1 MANLLLG
8 KPVAD
13 RVDER
18 SIKDVEDL
26 NARGI
31 NPTLAIFK
39 VGNKDNDSA
48 YEKGIDKKS
57 GLLGINVV
65 KYTFDENVSEDEFYS
80 KLDEANKDNNIHGI
94 LVFRPLPKR
103 FDDNYLRNYINV
115 DKDIDGSGDLSLAGV
130 FTNKE
135 LGFAPCTAKAVM
147 EILDYY
153 NIPLEGKNVVVLG
166 RSLVIGKPVSMLLLN
181 KHATVT
187 TCHSKTNNIEDI
199 ASKADILVCAIGKM
213 ESIDSK
219 YTNPNQTIIDVGIS
233 YNEVKQKLC
242 GDILFEDVEDKVLN
256 ITPVPRG
263 VGSVTTS
270 VLLNNVVEAT
280 KRVNE

>member
-13 RVDER
+13 AIDER
-18 SIKDVEDL
+18 SIKDVENL
-26 NARGI
+26 NAIGI
-31 NPTLAIFK
+31 NPTLALFK

-57 GLLGINVV
+57 SLVGVNVV
-65 KYTFDENVSEDEFYS
+65 KFNFDEDVKEDEFYNA
-80 KLDEANKDNNIHGI
+80 LDKANNDPNIHGI
-94 LVFRPLPKR
+94 LVFRPLHKR
-103 FDDNYLRNYINV
+103 FDDEYLRNYINPN
-115 DKDIDGSGDLSLAGV
+115 KDIDGSGDLSLAGV

-135 LGFAPCTAKAVM
+135 LGFSPCTAKAVM
-147 EILDYY
+147 EILDFY
-153 NIPLEGKNVVVLG
+153 NIDVEGKNVVVLG

-181 KHATVT
+181 KNATVT
-187 TCHSKTNNIEDI
+187 ICHSKTKDIENI

-213 ESIDSK
+213 ESITSK

-242 GDILFEDVEDKVLN
+242 GDVLFEDVESNVLN

-280 KRVNE
+280 KRTK